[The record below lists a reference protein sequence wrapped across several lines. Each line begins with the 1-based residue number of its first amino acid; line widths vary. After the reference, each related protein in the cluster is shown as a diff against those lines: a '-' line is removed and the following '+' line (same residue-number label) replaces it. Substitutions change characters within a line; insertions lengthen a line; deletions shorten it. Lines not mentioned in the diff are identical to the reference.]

1 MLYFMIYSAHI
12 NFGND
17 PLIVGGEFGPGWT
30 QPALWVGTLVI
41 VLIELNAI
49 FGKMR
54 KFMESV
60 KAVIHSGL
68 VLTVL
73 MGLLVHFH

>member
-1 MLYFMIYSAHI
+1 MIYSAHI